1 MFFLPLLLFR
11 GASSVVKIARHKG
24 TGESYAVKMITKAV
38 SEKLRFRF
46 VIEFSK
52 ILHSFRSIGADF
64 LLLILVAIHT
74 AFFAN
79 QFLLTKLAV
88 CKSAGVES
96 NAVVT
101 AVAMSSRIKNCARR
115 RHLRKEKWR
124 VLFQQI
130 TACLLEQA
138 TFQRKNVHR
147 RKSKDSRKFVEIL
160 SQRNK
165 NLMIGEVDELVQ
177 TSCVLIVLQNYS

>member
-1 MFFLPLLLFR
+1 MFFLPLLLSR

-74 AFFAN
+74 ALVAN
-79 QFLLTKLAV
+79 
-88 CKSAGVES
+88 
-96 NAVVT
+96 
-101 AVAMSSRIKNCARR
+101 
-115 RHLRKEKWR
+115 
-124 VLFQQI
+124 
-130 TACLLEQA
+130 
-138 TFQRKNVHR
+138 
-147 RKSKDSRKFVEIL
+147 
-160 SQRNK
+160 
-165 NLMIGEVDELVQ
+165 
-177 TSCVLIVLQNYS
+177 

>member
-1 MFFLPLLLFR
+1 M
-11 GASSVVKIARHKG
+11 
-24 TGESYAVKMITKAV
+24 
-38 SEKLRFRF
+38 
-46 VIEFSK
+46 
-52 ILHSFRSIGADF
+52 
-64 LLLILVAIHT
+64 
-74 AFFAN
+74 
-79 QFLLTKLAV
+79 

-124 VLFQQI
+124 VLFQYI

-147 RKSKDSRKFVEIL
+147 RKSKDSRTCKFVEIL
-160 SQRNK
+160 SERNK
-165 NLMIGEVDELVQ
+165 NLMIGAVDELVQ